1 MSKKPTVW
9 VSANDLTEEET
20 LGVLGLAR
28 QKLVKNDECLQWGFA
43 KNSGNGHAV
52 TLKAI
57 DPNHTY
63 KVYTLDV
70 LMKQAGKEVSPL
82 SLYRR
87 TCNNPRCMNTEHCYP
102 KPVDYPLGD
111 EEVSLYQNNYKLAV
125 RMLQNGWALGD
136 VAASTSKGLLT
147 TVKNEGLDYSKDAA
161 DRHPLSYRELLKV
174 AEYLRKVG
182 NKDLKIE
189 EVVVGTGIEFERLV
203 VNGAAVKALRR
214 RDLDT
219 VVWLLSLLCDGFPM
233 NKACELVG
241 KNFMYGAQLFG
252 ACYGY

>member
-1 MSKKPTVW
+1 MSKKSTVW

-28 QKLVKNDECLQWGFA
+28 QKLVKNGECLEWGFG
-43 KNSGNGHAV
+43 KTSGNGHAV
-52 TLKAI
+52 KLKTV

-70 LMKQAGKEVSPL
+70 LMKQAGKEVSPV

-102 KPVDYPLGD
+102 KPADYPQG
-111 EEVSLYQNNYKLAV
+111 EQSSQYQHDYKLAV

-136 VAASTSKGLLT
+136 IAASTSKVVLNV
-147 TVKNEGLDYSKDAA
+147 VKTAGVDYSTDVAK
-161 DRHPLSYRELLKV
+161 RHPLSYFELLKV

-182 NKDLKIE
+182 NKDLNIK
-189 EVVVGTGIEFERLV
+189 EVVVGAGVEFERLA
-203 VNGAAVKALRR
+203 VNGAAIKALCR

-219 VVWLLSLLCDGFPM
+219 VVWLLSLLCEGFPM
-233 NKACELVG
+233 NKACEYVG

>member
-1 MSKKPTVW
+1 MSEKPIVW

-28 QKLVKNDECLQWGFA
+28 QKLVKKGECLQWGFA

-52 TLKAI
+52 NLKTI

-102 KPVDYPLGD
+102 KPVDYPLG
-111 EEVSLYQNNYKLAV
+111 EESSQFQNDYKLAV
-125 RMLQNGWALGD
+125 RMLQNGWARGD
-136 VAASTSKGLLT
+136 VVASTSKGMLT
-147 TVKNEGLDYSKDAA
+147 TIKNEGLYYSKDAA
-161 DRHPLSYRELLKV
+161 ERHPLSYRELLKV

-182 NKDLKIE
+182 NKDLNIND
-189 EVVVGTGIEFERLV
+189 VVIGAGIEFERLV
-203 VNGAAVKALRR
+203 VNGAAIKALRR

-233 NKACELVG
+233 IKACELVG

>member
-28 QKLVKNDECLQWGFA
+28 QKLVKNGECLQWGFA
-43 KNSGNGHAV
+43 KNSGNGHSV
-52 TLKAI
+52 KLKAI

-70 LMKQAGKEVSPL
+70 LMKQAGKEVSPD

-102 KPVDYPLGD
+102 KTADYPDG
-111 EEVSLYQNNYKLAV
+111 EESYLYQRDYRLAV

-136 VAASTSKGLLT
+136 VAASTSKIMLT
-147 TVKNEGLDYSKDAA
+147 TVKTAGVDYSKDAA
-161 DRHPLSYRELLKV
+161 ERHPLSYHELLKV
-174 AEYLRKVG
+174 AEHLRTVG
-182 NKDLKIE
+182 NKDIKIDE
-189 EVVVGTGIEFERLV
+189 LVFGTGIEFKRLV
-203 VNGAAVKALRR
+203 VNGAAIKALRR

-233 NKACELVG
+233 NKACEYVG

-252 ACYGY
+252 ACYGH

>member
-28 QKLVKNDECLQWGFA
+28 QKLVKNGECLQWGFA